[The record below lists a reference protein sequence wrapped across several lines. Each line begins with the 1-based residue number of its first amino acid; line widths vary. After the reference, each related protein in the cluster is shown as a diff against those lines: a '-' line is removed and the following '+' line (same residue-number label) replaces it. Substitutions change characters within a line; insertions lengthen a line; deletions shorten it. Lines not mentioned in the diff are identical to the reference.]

1 MHVGHLTE
9 FRGGPRGLGDRRM
22 NSLESFRLH
31 WQSDARD
38 WPNREASR
46 FVEASG
52 LRWHVQVMGTG
63 PDLLLLHGAGGST
76 HSWGALLPA
85 LSRHFRVVAPD
96 LPGHA
101 FTEALPPE
109 RCGLDQLATAVTRFL
124 DATGTRPEGIVAHS
138 AGAAMAL
145 SMILDGAVRPE
156 RWAFLA
162 PSLVRPTRGAPPP
175 VIQDLLSP
183 ALQSAGMAR
192 LLAAVA
198 GRRSV
203 VDALLTSTGSRVPHA
218 SRVIYRRLS
227 GNPAHLGSVLRILS
241 MWDPDPLAARFPEVS
256 VQGLVLAPERDG
268 WIPLDELEPVARSLP
283 AAALR
288 ILPGLGHLAHE
299 EAPERVV
306 GLLLPWLLRGEL
318 LPDESEAS

>member
-1 MHVGHLTE
+1 
-9 FRGGPRGLGDRRM
+9 M
-22 NSLESFRLH
+22 NSLESFRLR
-31 WQSDARD
+31 WQSDAPD

-46 FVEASG
+46 FVEAAG
-52 LRWHVQVMGTG
+52 LRWHVQIMGTG

-76 HSWGALLPA
+76 HGWGALLPA
-85 LSRHFRVVAPD
+85 LSRSYRVVAPD

-109 RCGLDQLATAVTRFL
+109 RCGLEELATAVTRFL
-124 DATGTRPEGIVAHS
+124 DATGTKPEGIVAHS

-145 SMILDGAVRPE
+145 SMILDGRARPE

-192 LLAAVA
+192 LSAAVA
-198 GRRSV
+198 GRRGV
-203 VDALLTSTGSRVPHA
+203 VDALLASTGSRVPA
-218 SRVIYRRLS
+218 TSRSIYRRLS

-241 MWDPDPLAARFPEVS
+241 MWEPEPLAARFPEVTTP
-256 VQGLVLAPERDG
+256 GLLLAPERDG

-283 AAALR
+283 AAR
-288 ILPGLGHLAHE
+288 FRVLPGLGHLAHE
-299 EAPERVV
+299 EAPERVLD
-306 GLLLPWLLRGEL
+306 LLLPWLLRGEVP
-318 LPDESEAS
+318 PDEAGPDPTPS

>member
-1 MHVGHLTE
+1 
-9 FRGGPRGLGDRRM
+9 M
-22 NSLESFRLH
+22 NSLESFRLR
-31 WQSDARD
+31 WQSDAHD
-38 WPNREASR
+38 WPNRETSR
-46 FVEASG
+46 FVEAAG

-85 LSRHFRVVAPD
+85 LSRYFRVVAPD

-101 FTEALPPE
+101 FTEALPPK
-109 RCGLDQLATAVTRFL
+109 RCGLEELATAVTRFL
-124 DATGTRPEGIVAHS
+124 DASGTRPEGIVAHS

-145 SMILDGAVRPE
+145 SMFLDEGVRPG

-192 LLAAVA
+192 LLSAVA
-198 GRRSV
+198 GRRGV
-203 VDALLTSTGSRVPHA
+203 VDALLTSTGSRVPRA
-218 SRVIYRRLS
+218 SQVIYRRLS
-227 GNPAHLGSVLRILS
+227 GNPAHLGSMLS
-241 MWDPDPLAARFPEVS
+241 MLSSWEPEPLAARFPEVT
-256 VQGLVLAPERDG
+256 VPGLVLAPERDG
-268 WIPLDELEPVARSLP
+268 WIPLDEVEPVARSLP
-283 AAALR
+283 MAALR

-299 EAPERVV
+299 EAPERVLD
-306 GLLLPWLLRGEL
+306 LLLPWLLRGEVP
-318 LPDESEAS
+318 PDEPETS